1 MTYMSKIGFI
11 IDWFIFVLSHVVPKK
26 KGLWICSGW
35 HQGSEG
41 DLFAD
46 NSKYF
51 FLHVANERKD
61 IQIVWIAKEPGIC
74 GRLAERGYEAFPYTS
89 LKGAWRSLRAEVTVT
104 DGLLIRGQW
113 RYTGRSRVVQLWH
126 GKGPKRAG
134 LKGGYQKDKLTA
146 FSTKITSPNLFR
158 KYEFL
163 VAYSDYAAELMADS
177 FGYPK
182 SAVKAT
188 GIPKYDV
195 FVSDQKDADIDV
207 HEDMAMLLEEAAS
220 KYEKVLL
227 YAPTFRSDGSNP
239 VEEIDLPALN
249 EKLKELN
256 WFCIGTLHPKLSSR
270 SKDGGGA
277 LSNVAMVAP
286 GFDYNPLM
294 KEFDGLITD
303 YSSLAV
309 DFAFLEKPVLFY
321 VYDLEK
327 YKQEVGLY
335 EDLWDLLKG
344 PRVQTSGELAEVI
357 EDTFRQERVQH
368 GERLFDRI
376 DADASSRITELI
388 TPSR

>member
-1 MTYMSKIGFI
+1 MSKIGFI
-11 IDWFIFVLSHVVPKK
+11 IDWILYAVSHVIPKK
-26 KGLWICSGW
+26 KNLWICSGW
-35 HQGSEG
+35 HQGAEG

-51 FLHVANERKD
+51 FLYVANNRED
-61 IQIVWIAKEPGIC
+61 IQIVWIAKEEGIC
-74 GRLAERGYEAFPYTS
+74 ERLRKRGYNAFSYS
-89 LKGAWRSLRAEVTVT
+89 SFEGVWCSLRAEVTVV

-134 LKGGYQKDKLTA
+134 LKGGYQKDYLTA
-146 FSTKITSPNLFR
+146 FSTKITSPNLFK

-163 VAYSDYAAELMADS
+163 VAYSEYAAELMADS

-195 FVSDQKDADIDV
+195 LVSDTKDSDIDV
-207 HEDMAMLLEEAAS
+207 HEEIAVLLEEGKT
-220 KYEKVLL
+220 KYEKMLL

-256 WFCIGTLHPKLSSR
+256 WFCIGTLHPKLRSR
-270 SKDGGGA
+270 HLSEGVT
-277 LSNVAMVAP
+277 LSNISMVAP
-286 GFDYNPLM
+286 GYDYNPLM
-294 KEFDGLITD
+294 KKFDGLITD

-309 DFAFLEKPVLFY
+309 DFAFLQKPILFY
-321 VYDLEK
+321 VYDLEQ

-335 EDLWDLLKG
+335 QGLWDLLVG
-344 PRVQTSGELAEVI
+344 PRVATSIQLAETL
-357 EDTFRQERVQH
+357 EQTFRQDSVQH
-368 GERLFDRI
+368 GKALFDRI
-376 DADASSRITELI
+376 DANASARIADFIL
-388 TPSR
+388 PR